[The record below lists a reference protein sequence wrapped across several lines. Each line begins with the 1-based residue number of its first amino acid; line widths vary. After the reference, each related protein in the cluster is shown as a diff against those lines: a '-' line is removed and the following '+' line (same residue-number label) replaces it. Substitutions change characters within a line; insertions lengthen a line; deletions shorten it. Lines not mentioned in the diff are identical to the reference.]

1 MVAGLAIAKRIG
13 WRWRFKPW
21 RRVDESAPRS
31 AQTASSP
38 GQAAARA
45 TGATRTLH
53 ATEDSDPEPAATDRA
68 AATAAP
74 VTATPATAAAVTA
87 TPAAA
92 ASVAATTASAGH
104 LHAAADVLLV
114 EEIERGETDVGHF
127 LLAKHEALIGR
138 GIVGWRDVGSGHR
151 GCRCITRQRKTEDSG
166 TQHRHGGFGGA
177 FLLRSL
183 LDPWHWSHPP

>member
-45 TGATRTLH
+45 TGATRTRH

-74 VTATPATAAAVTA
+74 VTATPATAA
-87 TPAAA
+87 
-92 ASVAATTASAGH
+92 SVAATTASAGH
-104 LHAAADVLLV
+104 LHGAADVLLV

-138 GIVGWRDVGSGHR
+138 GIVG
-151 GCRCITRQRKTEDSG
+151 
-166 TQHRHGGFGGA
+166 
-177 FLLRSL
+177 
-183 LDPWHWSHPP
+183 